1 MGGQEAD
8 RANARRM
15 ARAILSEFQD
25 TITAPQEAS
34 SVGAQRAPTTY
45 SGVHNWGV
53 HEGGQRQARK
63 GDPPLQSTH
72 IVSREWAQCEH
83 AANPYSHP
91 LMLES
96 RIHARVP
103 RGSEASPSAC
113 REAAVRLSTALR
125 CS

>member
-1 MGGQEAD
+1 MKEDSD
-8 RANARRM
+8 RRGKA
-15 ARAILSEFQD
+15 
-25 TITAPQEAS
+25 T
-34 SVGAQRAPTTY
+34 
-45 SGVHNWGV
+45 
-53 HEGGQRQARK
+53 
-63 GDPPLQSTH
+63 PPLQSTH

-91 LMLES
+91 FMLES

>member
-1 MGGQEAD
+1 
-8 RANARRM
+8 M

-25 TITAPQEAS
+25 TSHDYSAS
-34 SVGAQRAPTTY
+34 GGIIGWGPEGAHHVYSCTPEYTTGAY
-45 SGVHNWGV
+45 MKEDSDRRGK
-53 HEGGQRQARK
+53 AT
-63 GDPPLQSTH
+63 PPLQSTH

-91 LMLES
+91 FMLES